1 MTTTHVATINAFPN
15 KFGGWTGA
23 IRNEITKEIKRE
35 RFETRDEA
43 RYWVQRAAFEI
54 FGEVKYACVAR
65 KGEYLA
71 NCWQ

>member
-1 MTTTHVATINAFPN
+1 MTTHVATINAFPN

-43 RYWVQRAAFEI
+43 RNWVKQAAYEI
-54 FGEVKYACVAR
+54 FGAVNYANVAR

-71 NCWQ
+71 HCWQ

>member
-1 MTTTHVATINAFPN
+1 MPKHVATINAFPN

-23 IRNEITKEIKRE
+23 IRNEATHAVERKR
-35 RFETRDEA
+35 FDTRDEA
-43 RYWVQRAAFEI
+43 RNWVRQAAYEM
-54 FGEVKYACVAR
+54 FGEVNYAHIAR